1 MSKKASSK
9 LKKNWKGNILI
20 VKFSTFNFKG
30 TISIKDLMDI
40 IILIFIRDNE
50 VERFGS
56 ECVVPYWFSQVAFV
70 YLFQVSD
77 ISVKF
82 NTST

>member
-20 VKFSTFNFKG
+20 VKFSTLNFKG

-56 ECVVPYWFSQVAFV
+56 GCVVPYWFSQVAFV